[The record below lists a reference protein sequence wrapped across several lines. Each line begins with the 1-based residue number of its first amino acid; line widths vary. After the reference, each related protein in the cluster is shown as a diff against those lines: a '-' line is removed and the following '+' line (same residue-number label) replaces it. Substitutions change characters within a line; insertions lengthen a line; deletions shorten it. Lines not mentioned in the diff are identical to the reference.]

1 MLRANQLFCLDHL
14 SVHQRCHLFPLAFR
28 ASSPLLLCLQVVF
41 HLYRLSAH
49 TSGSAGNEVTHQ
61 QMHTWMDLHR
71 CALVASSCPCSI
83 NNGFLKHRKR
93 KKKIVSSQRCTKQFI
108 TKCKR
113 FWTNINKSNLYC
125 KLLSLK

>member
-1 MLRANQLFCLDHL
+1 MKSKPSNMQRTNQLFCPHHL
-14 SVHQRCHLFPLAFR
+14 SVHQCCHLFPLPFR

-83 NNGFLKHRKR
+83 NNGLFLSTGKERKILLAHSAVQSSSLPNVKVLDKH
-93 KKKIVSSQRCTKQFI
+93 Q
-108 TKCKR
+108 
-113 FWTNINKSNLYC
+113 
-125 KLLSLK
+125 